1 MATRRS
7 IVHMD
12 LDTFFVSCERLL
24 DSRLNQKPILIGGT
38 SERGVVASCS
48 YEARRFGVR
57 SGMSMKMAKE
67 RCPEAICIKGN
78 TQTYTKF
85 SRMVT
90 EIVKEVSPVY
100 EKTSIDEF
108 YIDFTGMDRFFGIW
122 TYASELRSRIIKE
135 TGLPISFGLSENK
148 TVSKVATG
156 EAKPNNQLHI
166 NYGLEKDFLAPLS
179 VQKIPMVGP
188 KTFQTLCSLG
198 VKKIGT
204 LQTLPLE
211 LVEQALGE
219 NGRSI
224 WTKAQGIDK
233 SAVEPY
239 NERKSISNE
248 RTFHQDTIDIAKLS
262 GILAAM
268 AENLTFQLRRAGKL
282 TGTVTVKIRY
292 ADFQTQ
298 TLQQQ
303 IAYTAADH
311 ELLPLVQELFKRL
324 YQRRVLVRLIGL
336 RFSSLVGGAHQLR
349 LFDHQDL
356 SYPAL
361 YQALDKIR
369 ERYGDRAVLRAI
381 GLEARSIGH
390 YNPFNGEP
398 PILLANRST

>member
-48 YEARRFGVR
+48 YEARYFGVR

-78 TQTYTKF
+78 TQTYSKF

-90 EIVKEVSPVY
+90 EIVKEASPVY
-100 EKTSIDEF
+100 EKMSIDEF

-122 TYASELRSRIIKE
+122 AYASELRMRIIKE

-156 EAKPNNQLHI
+156 EAKPNNQLHV
-166 NYGLEKDFLAPLS
+166 NYGTEKAFLAPLS

-188 KTFQTLCSLG
+188 KTYQTLCGLG

-204 LQTLPLE
+204 LQKLPLE

-219 NGRSI
+219 NGRHI
-224 WTKAQGIDK
+224 WSKAQGLDT
-233 SAVEPY
+233 SSVEPY

-248 RTFHQDTIDIAKLS
+248 RTFHQDTTDIAKLR

-268 AENLTFQLRRAGKL
+268 AENLAFQLRRAGKL

-303 IAYTAADH
+303 IAYTSADH
-311 ELLPLVQELFKRL
+311 ELLPLAQDLFERL
-324 YQRRVLVRLIGL
+324 YQRRVLVRLIGV
-336 RFSSLVGGAHQLR
+336 RFSSLVGGAHQLK
-349 LFDHQDL
+349 LFDQDFA
-356 SYPAL
+356 YPAL
-361 YQALDKIR
+361 YKALDRIR
-369 ERYGDRAVLRAI
+369 ERYGDRAILRAA

-390 YNPFNGEP
+390 YNPFDGEP
-398 PILLANRST
+398 PILLANRSI

>member
-1 MATRRS
+1 MTAEARTRTIKKPLKAPTSAPNSTHSGSAMGQGKGITPLVSRYDTTAITPPEDRS
-7 IVHMD
+7 
-12 LDTFFVSCERLL
+12 
-24 DSRLNQKPILIGGT
+24 
-38 SERGVVASCS
+38 SER
-48 YEARRFGVR
+48 
-57 SGMSMKMAKE
+57 
-67 RCPEAICIKGN
+67 
-78 TQTYTKF
+78 Q
-85 SRMVT
+85 
-90 EIVKEVSPVY
+90 
-100 EKTSIDEF
+100 
-108 YIDFTGMDRFFGIW
+108 
-122 TYASELRSRIIKE
+122 RITKE

-166 NYGLEKDFLAPLS
+166 SYGLEKDFLAPLS

-198 VKKIGT
+198 VKRIGT

-219 NGRSI
+219 NGCSI
-224 WTKAQGIDK
+224 WTKAQGIDR
-233 SAVEPY
+233 SPVEPY

-248 RTFHQDTIDIAKLS
+248 RTFHQDTIDVAKLS

-361 YQALDKIR
+361 YKALDNIR

>member
-1 MATRRS
+1 MSARRS

-24 DSRLNQKPILIGGT
+24 DSRLNNKPILIGGT

-48 YEARRFGVR
+48 YEVRRFGVH

-78 TQTYTKF
+78 TQTYSKF

-90 EIVKEVSPVY
+90 DIVKEAAPVY
-100 EKTSIDEF
+100 EKMSIDEF
-108 YIDFTGMDRFFGIW
+108 YIDFTGLDRFFGVW
-122 TYASELRSRIIKE
+122 KYASELRQRITKE

-156 EAKPNNQLHI
+156 EAKPNNQLLI
-166 NYGLEKDFLAPLS
+166 DYGAEKHFLAPLS

-188 KTFQTLCSLG
+188 KTYQTLCGLG

-204 LQTLPLE
+204 LQALPLE
-211 LVEQALGE
+211 LLEQALGE

-224 WTKAQGIDK
+224 WSKAQGIDN
-233 SAVEPY
+233 SPVEPY
-239 NERKSISNE
+239 NERKSISTE
-248 RTFHQDTIDIAKLS
+248 RTFNQDTIDVTKLS

-268 AENLTFQLRRAGKL
+268 AENLAFQLRRAGKL

-311 ELLPLVQELFKRL
+311 ELLPLVQTLFKRL
-324 YQRRVLVRLIGL
+324 YNRRLLVRLIGI
-336 RFSSLVGGAHQLR
+336 RYSALVSGAHQLR
-349 LFDHQDL
+349 LFDSDL
-356 SYPAL
+356 AYPAL
-361 YQALDKIR
+361 YKALDKIR
-369 ERYGDRAVLRAI
+369 VRYGDRAVIRAI
-381 GLEARSIGH
+381 GLEARTIGH
-390 YNPFNGEP
+390 YNPFEGEP
-398 PILLANRST
+398 PILLANRRI

>member
-1 MATRRS
+1 MSARRS

-12 LDTFFVSCERLL
+12 LDTFFVSCERML
-24 DSRLNQKPILIGGT
+24 DSRLNNKPILIGGT

-48 YEARRFGVR
+48 YEVRRFGVH

-78 TQTYTKF
+78 TQTYSKF

-90 EIVKEVSPVY
+90 ELVKEAAPVY

-108 YIDFTGMDRFFGIW
+108 YIDFTGLDRFFGVW
-122 TYASELRSRIIKE
+122 KYASELRQRITKE

-156 EAKPNNQLHI
+156 EAKPNNQLLI
-166 NYGLEKDFLAPLS
+166 DYGTEKPFLAPLS

-188 KTFQTLCSLG
+188 KTYQTLCGLG

-204 LQTLPLE
+204 LQALPLE
-211 LVEQALGE
+211 LLEQALGE
-219 NGRSI
+219 NGRNI
-224 WTKAQGIDK
+224 WSKAQGIDN
-233 SAVEPY
+233 SPVEAY
-239 NERKSISNE
+239 NERKSISTE
-248 RTFHQDTIDIAKLS
+248 RTFDQDTIDIHKLS

-268 AENLTFQLRRAGKL
+268 AENLAFQLRRANKL

-303 IAYTAADH
+303 VAYTAADH
-311 ELLPLVQELFKRL
+311 ELLPLVQSLFKRL
-324 YQRRVLVRLIGL
+324 YNRRVLVRLIGI
-336 RFSSLVGGAHQLR
+336 RYSSLVSGAHQLR
-349 LFDHQDL
+349 LFDSDL
-356 SYPAL
+356 AYPAL

-369 ERYGDRAVLRAI
+369 VRYGDRAVLRAI
-381 GLEARSIGH
+381 GLEARTIGH
-390 YNPFNGEP
+390 YNPFEGEP
-398 PILLANRST
+398 PILLANRRV

>member
-67 RCPEAICIKGN
+67 RCPEAICNKGT

-90 EIVKEVSPVY
+90 DIVKEVSPIY

-166 NYGLEKDFLAPLS
+166 SYGLEKDFLAPLS

-248 RTFHQDTIDIAKLS
+248 RTFHQDT
-262 GILAAM
+262 
-268 AENLTFQLRRAGKL
+268 
-282 TGTVTVKIRY
+282 VKIRY

-361 YQALDKIR
+361 YKALDKIR

>member
-1 MATRRS
+1 MTVPMATRRS

-100 EKTSIDEF
+100 EKMSIDEF

-122 TYASELRSRIIKE
+122 TYASELRTRIIKE

-166 NYGLEKDFLAPLS
+166 NYGTEKDFLAPLS

-188 KTFQTLCSLG
+188 KTYQTLCSLG
-198 VKKIGT
+198 VKRIGT

-211 LVEQALGE
+211 LIEQALGA

-224 WTKAQGIDK
+224 WSKAQGIDN
-233 SAVEPY
+233 SPVEPY
-239 NERKSISNE
+239 NERKSISTE
-248 RTFHQDTIDIAKLS
+248 RTFNQDTIDVTKLS

-268 AENLTFQLRRAGKL
+268 AENLAFQLRRAGKL

-336 RFSSLVGGAHQLR
+336 RFSSLVGGAHQLQ
-349 LFDHQDL
+349 LFDHQNL
-356 SYPAL
+356 SYPSL
-361 YQALDKIR
+361 YKALDKIR

-381 GLEARSIGH
+381 GLKS
-390 YNPFNGEP
+390 
-398 PILLANRST
+398 

>member
-1 MATRRS
+1 MSARRS

-24 DSRLNQKPILIGGT
+24 DSRLNGKPILIGGT

-48 YEARRFGVR
+48 YEVRRFGVH

-67 RCPEAICIKGN
+67 RCPEAVCIKGN
-78 TQTYTKF
+78 TQTYSKF

-90 EIVKEVSPVY
+90 EIVKEAAPVY
-100 EKTSIDEF
+100 EKMSIDEF
-108 YIDFTGMDRFFGIW
+108 YIDFTGLDRFFGVW
-122 TYASELRSRIIKE
+122 KYASELRQRITKE

-156 EAKPNNQLHI
+156 EAKPNNQLLI
-166 NYGLEKDFLAPLS
+166 DYGTEKHFLAPLS

-188 KTFQTLCSLG
+188 KTYQTLCGLG

-204 LQTLPLE
+204 LQALPLE
-211 LVEQALGE
+211 LLEQALGE
-219 NGRSI
+219 NGRNI
-224 WTKAQGIDK
+224 WSKAQGIDN
-233 SAVEPY
+233 SPVEPY
-239 NERKSISNE
+239 NERKSISTE
-248 RTFHQDTIDIAKLS
+248 RTFNQDTIDVAKLS

-268 AENLTFQLRRAGKL
+268 AENLAFQLRRAGKL

-311 ELLPLVQELFKRL
+311 ELLPLVQALFKRL
-324 YQRRVLVRLIGL
+324 YNRRLLVRLIGI
-336 RFSSLVGGAHQLR
+336 RYSALVSGAHQLR
-349 LFDHQDL
+349 LFDSDL
-356 SYPAL
+356 AYPAL
-361 YQALDKIR
+361 YKALDRIR
-369 ERYGDRAVLRAI
+369 ERYGDRAVIRAV
-381 GLEARSIGH
+381 GLEARTIGH
-390 YNPFNGEP
+390 YNPFDGEP
-398 PILLANRST
+398 PILLANRSI